1 MEGST
6 AAPTAKLTG
15 ESKILTFQAVIALSL
30 IVVFGIV
37 ISVSLFR
44 YTSTEVIG
52 IAGIFASWI
61 TAIIAFFFVERGARS
76 TVNQVTQSAE
86 DRLEAKEVT
95 AGEYLDKLSERWEK
109 TAQAQLENFRL
120 YQERAKEQ
128 IDRLRAKEEVVG
140 EPLGEI
146 LE

>member
-1 MEGST
+1 LEGST
-6 AAPTAKLTG
+6 AAPTAKPTG
-15 ESKILTFQAVIALSL
+15 ESKILTFQAIIALSL

-76 TVNQVTQSAE
+76 TVHQVTQSTE
-86 DRLEAKEVT
+86 ERLKAKEVT
-95 AGEYLDKLSERWEK
+95 AGEYMENISTKWEK
-109 TAQAQLENFRL
+109 TVQQQWESFRL
-120 YQERAKEQ
+120 FQERTKEQ
-128 IDRLRAKEEVVG
+128 IDKLTAKEEPAG
-140 EPLGEI
+140 EALGEI